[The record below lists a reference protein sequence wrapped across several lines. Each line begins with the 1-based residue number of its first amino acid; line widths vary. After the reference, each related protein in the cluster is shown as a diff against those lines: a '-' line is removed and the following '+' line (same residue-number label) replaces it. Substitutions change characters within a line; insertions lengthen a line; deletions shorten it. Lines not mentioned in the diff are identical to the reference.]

1 MCNPG
6 GQPNRL
12 GQQGT
17 RWLSGRRPHVRAH
30 CADGPAARSRRL
42 LGRGDWRGST
52 DCRGASRARIVLLG
66 EMVLSVRQVL
76 EAVAE
81 LQEASLELVCWE
93 LNVHEDE
100 AHPAFQR
107 AVADGLL
114 ARRRVDELHDEV
126 MYALTDAGRRTLA
139 R

>member
-1 MCNPG
+1 M
-6 GQPNRL
+6 
-12 GQQGT
+12 
-17 RWLSGRRPHVRAH
+17 
-30 CADGPAARSRRL
+30 
-42 LGRGDWRGST
+42 
-52 DCRGASRARIVLLG
+52 LLG

-100 AHPAFQR
+100 ARPAFQR

-114 ARRRVDELHDEV
+114 ARRRVEELHDEV

>member
-1 MCNPG
+1 M
-6 GQPNRL
+6 
-12 GQQGT
+12 
-17 RWLSGRRPHVRAH
+17 
-30 CADGPAARSRRL
+30 
-42 LGRGDWRGST
+42 
-52 DCRGASRARIVLLG
+52 VLLG

-100 AHPAFQR
+100 ARPAFQR

-114 ARRRVDELHDEV
+114 ARRRVEELHDEV